1 VPLADLEHAVARDK
15 LTGKALT
22 DYFLEE
28 MLADPMIRLVMQA
41 DGVDESELR
50 SLYSSR
56 PVGWREDPRDR
67 RKAHGRSTGIPRPM
81 PDLSRSAHARGS
93 GNDGASA
100 RPPGPELI
108 AARAGVAGALR

>member
-1 VPLADLEHAVARDK
+1 
-15 LTGKALT
+15 
-22 DYFLEE
+22 

-67 RKAHGRSTGIPRPM
+67 RKAGTARSTAIPRPM
-81 PDLSRSAHARGS
+81 RDLSRRAHARGRE
-93 GNDGASA
+93 NDASVGTTDLH
-100 RPPGPELI
+100 PN
-108 AARAGVAGALR
+108 